1 MMTQTNQSL
10 WLEAAMKND
19 GPSLLR
25 YLQRWVSLEL
35 AQDIV
40 QESFLKL
47 WQIGP
52 EVTEMKRRE
61 WLFCVCRNR
70 AFDHLRKESRMNHSS
85 QTQDEVVA
93 DPEQNPDRQIERRQ
107 TESQLSHI
115 MNKLTMN
122 EKEVLRLKFQEGF
135 SYKQIS
141 EITGHSL
148 SHVGVLIH
156 EGLKKIKQERASL

>member
-1 MMTQTNQSL
+1 MTNKEQPL
-10 WLEAAMKND
+10 WLETAMKCD

-25 YLQRWVSLEL
+25 YVQRWVSFEL
-35 AQDIV
+35 AQEIV

-47 WQIGP
+47 WQLGP

-61 WLFCVCRNR
+61 WLFCVCRHR
-70 AFDHLRKESRMNHSS
+70 AFDHLRKESRMNRSS
-85 QTQDEVVA
+85 TIEDEVPA
-93 DPEQNPDRQIERRQ
+93 DPEQNPDRQMERRQ
-107 TESQLSHI
+107 TETQLDRV
-115 MNKLTMN
+115 MDKLTMN

-141 EITGHSL
+141 DITGHSV

-156 EGLKKIKQERASL
+156 EALKKIKNERASL